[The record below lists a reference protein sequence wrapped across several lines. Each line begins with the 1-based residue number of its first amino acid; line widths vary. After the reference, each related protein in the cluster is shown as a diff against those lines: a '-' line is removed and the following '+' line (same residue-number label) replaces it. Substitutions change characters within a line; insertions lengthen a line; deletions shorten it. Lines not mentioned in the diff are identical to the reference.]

1 MSTELSHAISND
13 ALTTSLKQDAD
24 KINTLH
30 RAIVGSV
37 ESAIMIGQILTEI
50 KNEVLQHGQ
59 WLPWV
64 EANLEFTN
72 QTAGNYMRVFENR
85 DKLQSKGTLSLS
97 AAYKLLAGTGQR
109 TLKPDKPVPTEPQQA
124 PATGIPLVFEEAG
137 TEGIEHTYVP
147 PSSIPSLEEAVAKYF
162 ENFLQAFPASE
173 LPNAVMLLRSLA
185 DQFQHSTE

>member
-59 WLPWV
+59 WLPWI

-72 QTAGNYMRVFENR
+72 QTAGNYMRLFENR

-109 TLKPDKPVPTEPQQA
+109 TLKPEKPVPTEPQQA
-124 PATGIPLVFEEAG
+124 PATPNPLLFKKPAPQPI
-137 TEGIEHTYVP
+137 THTYFP
-147 PSSIPSLEEAVAKYF
+147 PTPLPSPH
-162 ENFLQAFPASE
+162 N
-173 LPNAVMLLRSLA
+173 
-185 DQFQHSTE
+185 T